1 VVYPSDDHA
10 VVQRIE
16 ERDSLTF
23 ASLHKELTRK
33 VLSVVHGKGDCGATN
48 QCRATAYPAS
58 LGSDVC
64 VVVVCQRSLYGAG
77 EVRLQRGCHLTKS
90 ALVPKNIFKWLKVSI
105 FRKSTAGSTTKR
117 SDDYIF
123 A

>member
-48 QCRATAYPAS
+48 QCRATASPAS
-58 LGSDVC
+58 LGSYVC
-64 VVVVCQRSLYGAG
+64 VVAVV
-77 EVRLQRGCHLTKS
+77 
-90 ALVPKNIFKWLKVSI
+90 
-105 FRKSTAGSTTKR
+105 TAGIVVASGYLLELNMSSISR
-117 SDDYIF
+117 CF
-123 A
+123 MRG

>member
-10 VVQRIE
+10 VVQRLE

-48 QCRATAYPAS
+48 QCRATAFPAS
-58 LGSDVC
+58 LCSDVF
-64 VVVVCQRSLYGAG
+64 VVVV
-77 EVRLQRGCHLTKS
+77 V
-90 ALVPKNIFKWLKVSI
+90 
-105 FRKSTAGSTTKR
+105 TAGIVVASCYLLELNMGSISQCFR
-117 SDDYIF
+117 RG
-123 A
+123 

>member
-1 VVYPSDDHA
+1 VVNPSDEHA
-10 VVQRIE
+10 IVQRIE

-48 QCRATAYPAS
+48 QCRATAFPAS

-64 VVVVCQRSLYGAG
+64 VVVV
-77 EVRLQRGCHLTKS
+77 V
-90 ALVPKNIFKWLKVSI
+90 
-105 FRKSTAGSTTKR
+105 TAGIVVDSCYLLER
-117 SDDYIF
+117 NMSSISQCF
-123 A
+123 RRG

>member
-1 VVYPSDDHA
+1 VVYHSDDHA
-10 VVQRIE
+10 VVQRLE

-48 QCRATAYPAS
+48 QCRTTAFPAS

-64 VVVVCQRSLYGAG
+64 VVVV
-77 EVRLQRGCHLTKS
+77 V
-90 ALVPKNIFKWLKVSI
+90 
-105 FRKSTAGSTTKR
+105 TAGIVVASCYLLELNMSSISQCFR
-117 SDDYIF
+117 RG
-123 A
+123 

>member
-1 VVYPSDDHA
+1 VVNPSDEHA
-10 VVQRIE
+10 IVQRIE

-48 QCRATAYPAS
+48 QCRATAFPNS

-64 VVVVCQRSLYGAG
+64 KVAVV
-77 EVRLQRGCHLTKS
+77 
-90 ALVPKNIFKWLKVSI
+90 
-105 FRKSTAGSTTKR
+105 TAGIIVASCYLLER
-117 SDDYIF
+117 NMSSISPCF
-123 A
+123 RRG

>member
-1 VVYPSDDHA
+1 V

-48 QCRATAYPAS
+48 LCRATAFPAS

-64 VVVVCQRSLYGAG
+64 VVVV
-77 EVRLQRGCHLTKS
+77 V
-90 ALVPKNIFKWLKVSI
+90 
-105 FRKSTAGSTTKR
+105 TAGIVVASCYLLELNMSSISQCFR
-117 SDDYIF
+117 RG
-123 A
+123 

>member
-1 VVYPSDDHA
+1 VVNPSDGHV

-48 QCRATAYPAS
+48 QCRATEFPAS
-58 LGSDVC
+58 LGSC
-64 VVVVCQRSLYGAG
+64 IGVVIVATVGIVVASCCLLACGSRTP
-77 EVRLQRGCHLTKS
+77 RLRPTFNTKPS
-90 ALVPKNIFKWLKVSI
+90 RNNS
-105 FRKSTAGSTTKR
+105 
-117 SDDYIF
+117 
-123 A
+123 